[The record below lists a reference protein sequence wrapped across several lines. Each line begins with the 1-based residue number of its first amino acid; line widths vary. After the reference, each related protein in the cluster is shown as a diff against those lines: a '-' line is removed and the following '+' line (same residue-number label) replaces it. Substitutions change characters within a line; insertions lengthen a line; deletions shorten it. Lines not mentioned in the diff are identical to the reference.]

1 MMGYRIDLKDFL
13 KYVKIA
19 HYQFPDAEVVS
30 IGSGVQDGKWYFLL
44 NIKQQGNEIKFKIP
58 CLKDDVI

>member
-1 MMGYRIDLKDFL
+1 MGHKIDLKEFL
-13 KYVKIA
+13 KYVGIA

-30 IGSGVQDGKWYFLL
+30 IGSGVQDGEWYFLL

-58 CLKDDVI
+58 CFEENVI